1 MFLGVPRSMVARLGW
16 LSLNY
21 GANQV
26 LRLVN
31 NLILTRLL
39 APPIFGLMAVVMA
52 IRTGFELLS
61 DVGVSQNIVSNP
73 RGEDPDFYNTAWTLQ
88 VLRGFIL
95 AALCLLL
102 SVPLANFFGHPELGQ
117 ILPIASIF
125 FLFTGFDSTARGLL
139 QKRLNVARMSL
150 WEIGLSVLT
159 MVAHVG
165 AALITRSV
173 WALLIG
179 TVITGAASLVITYM
193 YIPGMRHRFI
203 IDPESARQLLKFGK
217 WIFFSSIVYFFAMN
231 FDRLY
236 FAKQISLSEL
246 GVYGIAR
253 GLGEMFTLFVGRA
266 SNFVLYPTIAAAGLA
281 PIELRQRLLRG
292 RQSLLLL
299 AALGVGT
306 LMATSDIVVNLL
318 YDHRYQQAGA
328 ILPILCVGI
337 WFSILTSTNDGILLG
352 LSRPAYPAWSNA
364 AKLATFVIGV
374 PLAFY
379 FYGFFA
385 AIAVLSVGEVVKY
398 LTLWIISHKEGL
410 HFGREDLVLTLAF
423 GVTAVLVRYA
433 VTFLGLT
440 SSAHHIPIKAML
452 GALGL

>member
-1 MFLGVPRSMVARLGW
+1 MVARLGW

-39 APPIFGLMAVVMA
+39 SPPIFGLMAVVMA

-88 VLRGFIL
+88 VLRGFVL
-95 AALCLLL
+95 ASLCLLL
-102 SVPLANFFGHPELGQ
+102 SVPLARFFDHPELGQ
-117 ILPIASIF
+117 ILPVAALF

-139 QKRLNVARMSL
+139 QKRLHVARMSL

-159 MVAHVG
+159 LVAHVG
-165 AALITRSV
+165 AALVTRSV

-179 TVITGAASLVITYM
+179 TVITGAAGMIISYL

-203 IDPESARQLLKFGK
+203 IDRESALQLLRFGK

-236 FAKQISLSEL
+236 FAKQISLSQL

-253 GLGEMFTLFVGRA
+253 GLADMFSLFVARA
-266 SNFVLYPTIAAAGLA
+266 STFVLFPTVAAAGLA
-281 PIELRQRLLRG
+281 AVEVRQKMLRG
-292 RQSLLLL
+292 RKTLLLG
-299 AALGVGT
+299 AAVGIGV
-306 LMATSDIVVNLL
+306 LMAMSDLIVNLL
-318 YDHRYQQAGA
+318 YDERYREAGL
-328 ILPILCVGI
+328 ILPILCVGA
-337 WFSILTSTNDGILLG
+337 WFSVLTSTNDSILLG
-352 LSRPAYPAWSNA
+352 LARPAYPAWSNA
-364 AKLATFVIGV
+364 AKLLTYLVGV
-374 PLAFY
+374 PVAFY

-385 AIAVLSVGEVVKY
+385 AVAVLSAGEVVKY
-398 LTLWIISHKEGL
+398 FTLWAISHKEGL
-410 HFGREDLVLTLAF
+410 HFGRQDVLLTLAF
-423 GVTAVLVRYA
+423 VASAVGVRILVA
-433 VTFLGLT
+433 
-440 SSAHHIPIKAML
+440 
-452 GALGL
+452 ALGLGHETHHIALRALFGL